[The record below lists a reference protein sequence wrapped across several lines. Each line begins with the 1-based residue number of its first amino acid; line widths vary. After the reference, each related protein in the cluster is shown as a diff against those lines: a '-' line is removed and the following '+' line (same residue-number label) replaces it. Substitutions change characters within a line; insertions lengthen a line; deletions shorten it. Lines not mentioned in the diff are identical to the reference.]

1 MENRSDPAGPSRAS
15 ESRWTSSVTT
25 GPAVSCP
32 VAWDRSVSCPVAWDN
47 HGHMRVLLV
56 DNYDSFVYNVAQYL
70 GALGAAPVVVRNDVS
85 LDEME
90 ALEPEALVVSPGPGR
105 PEDAGSSVEAIRH
118 FAGRIPVLGICL
130 GHQAIGVAFGAS
142 VVRAERVMHG
152 KLSPIRHDDEGVF
165 RGLDNPF
172 DATRYHSLV
181 IDRRTL
187 PGDLVVSADTAD
199 GIVMG
204 VRHRGLPL
212 EGVQFHPESILTT
225 AGHDLLANFLK
236 TAVPV

>member
-1 MENRSDPAGPSRAS
+1 
-15 ESRWTSSVTT
+15 
-25 GPAVSCP
+25 
-32 VAWDRSVSCPVAWDN
+32 
-47 HGHMRVLLV
+47 MRVLLV

-70 GALGAAPVVVRNDVS
+70 GALGATPLVVRNDVS

-90 ALEPEALVVSPGPGR
+90 ALRPEALVVSPGPGR
-105 PEDAGSSVEAIRH
+105 PEDAGSSVDAIRH

-152 KLSPIRHDDEGVF
+152 KLSPIRHDDGGVF

-187 PGDLVVSADTAD
+187 PADLVVSADTAD
-199 GIVMG
+199 GVVMG
-204 VRHRGLPL
+204 VRHRTFPL
-212 EGVQFHPESILTT
+212 EGVQFHPESVLT
-225 AGHDLLANFLK
+225 APGLKLVENFLVG
-236 TAVPV
+236 TTPA